1 MVVLMFF
8 MYSLMSVGCEDLFD
22 LRGCHVSE
30 GILYFRVQLS
40 NGIFR
45 VNYEFVNVVF
55 GVLLVIIVTLRHV
68 R

>member
-1 MVVLMFF
+1 MSF
-8 MYSLMSVGCEDLFD
+8 MYNLMSVGCEDLFD
-22 LRGCHVSE
+22 LRACHVSE